1 MHTQRLPI
9 HDPGGLGIFALMA
22 QVLMAPYSPPNLY
35 GEEKTIDDRPKPA
48 PVTAPKRGLLD
59 RLEQWF
65 WVQRQRDLEA
75 YLAQSSDIHDL
86 ERRMRYVERNGVRPY
101 Y

>member
-9 HDPGGLGIFALMA
+9 HDPGGLGILALMA
-22 QVLMAPYSPPNLY
+22 QVLMAPYSPPALY
-35 GEEKTIDDRPKPA
+35 GEEVTIDDRPEAA
-48 PVTAPKRGLLD
+48 PVTAPKQSLLD
-59 RLEQWF
+59 RIEQWF